1 MYQEYPD
8 STILDS
14 VDISPSSYFFSK
26 SLKILIAEDETDIG
40 NLYKTAL
47 EMRNH
52 KATVTIH
59 NHHALLK

>member
-1 MYQEYPD
+1 MYQEYSD

-14 VDISPSSYFFSK
+14 VDLSTTSYCSSK

-47 EMRNH
+47 EKEKSSTYN
-52 KATVTIH
+52 
-59 NHHALLK
+59 NY